1 MTCNQLVVQSPL
13 DGKIKKYTQMMN
25 PRSQQAK
32 NMTGLTYFDTIVTL
46 QKYRLLK
53 QMLEIYTR
61 HMCISHII
69 PKKVQT
75 SLNVMEN
82 LLDQLLKNQKRVTDI
97 AEILL
102 IGQQKDQKDLEQ
114 ILNEFLEEYW
124 RPMQILDS
132 KVQMVNTQQNLE
144 TWNTRLLNVLAQ
156 YTRKFD
162 QGTKQQTISTTRR
175 YSSLRPIADLVQH
188 MNLLPSQS
196 FTTMVEW
203 MEKRSDE
210 DLNRLVG
217 KLLML
222 QKIYANPD
230 STEGDIN
237 SMIQDNILDKTL
249 SEEIKNN
256 PQFTQLLRK
265 ITQQKKK
272 KQKQNLGVFQ
282 EAEMTNKSWCVL
294 L

>member
-1 MTCNQLVVQSPL
+1 MVPSPL

-32 NMTGLTYFDTIVTL
+32 KMTGLTYFRTLVTL
-46 QKYRLLK
+46 QKYLLLK
-53 QMLEIYTR
+53 QMLE
-61 HMCISHII
+61 CKS
-69 PKKVQT
+69 QT
-75 SLNVMEN
+75 SVNMMEN
-82 LLDQLLKNQKRVTDI
+82 QLNQLLENQKTVKDI

-102 IGQQKDQKDLEQ
+102 SRQQKNKQDLEQ

-144 TWNTRLLNVLAQ
+144 IWNTRLLNVLAQ

-196 FTTMVEW
+196 FTTMMEW

-210 DLNRLVG
+210 DLNRLIG

-249 SEEIKNN
+249 SDEIKNN
-256 PQFTQLLRK
+256 PQFKQLLRK
-265 ITQQKKK
+265 ITQQKKQ
-272 KQKQNLGVFQ
+272 KQKQNLGVVQ
-282 EAEMTNKSWCVL
+282 EAETTNKSWCVL